1 MDPPD
6 QMQVNGTMKSAIQLR
21 VLAPAENP
29 SGSGLYQAPDGGELR
44 STAPVGGTIEDIR
57 EPRMLLVPPRAS
69 EMWKV
74 LPQERQS
81 ATSVETLM
89 SPVAMAARQV
99 GQVIC
104 MSLWEL

>member
-1 MDPPD
+1 
-6 QMQVNGTMKSAIQLR
+6 
-21 VLAPAENP
+21 
-29 SGSGLYQAPDGGELR
+29 
-44 STAPVGGTIEDIR
+44 
-57 EPRMLLVPPRAS
+57 
-69 EMWKV
+69 MWKV